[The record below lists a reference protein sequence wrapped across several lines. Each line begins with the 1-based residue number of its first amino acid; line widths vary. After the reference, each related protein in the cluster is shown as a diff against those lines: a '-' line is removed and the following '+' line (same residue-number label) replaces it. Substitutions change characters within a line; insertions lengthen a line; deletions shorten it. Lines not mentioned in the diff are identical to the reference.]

1 MIGLPDGWVGE
12 GGGAENPRKYG
23 LPRNADGILNDHM
36 FPSNPNLCQTFCI
49 FRQILL
55 IVFNFPSFHRPRR
68 SIQFLCKIFNNLSY
82 EKALYFIIRK
92 KKNVSIDSQYY
103 VEKKEKIQLQGLD
116 SSDIEERSFV
126 TYIFL
131 E

>member
-1 MIGLPDGWVGE
+1 M
-12 GGGAENPRKYG
+12 
-23 LPRNADGILNDHM
+23 
-36 FPSNPNLCQTFCI
+36 
-49 FRQILL
+49 
-55 IVFNFPSFHRPRR
+55 
-68 SIQFLCKIFNNLSY
+68 
-82 EKALYFIIRK
+82 
-92 KKNVSIDSQYY
+92 SIDSQYY